1 MLSVAQ
7 KTPNI
12 TPNIDKILFQVMC
25 EQYRQIHSTIQS
37 ESDGFFKRRQG
48 ERAWSDDPQRE
59 LVAVLLMRYN
69 LNFTLSQNA
78 PPTHT

>member
-1 MLSVAQ
+1 MKIMLSVAQ

-37 ESDGFFKRRQG
+37 ESDGFLNVGREN
-48 ERAWSDDPQRE
+48 ERGPTTHNE
-59 LVAVLLMRYN
+59 N
-69 LNFTLSQNA
+69 L
-78 PPTHT
+78 